1 MGVSHCECTQ
11 SPCIVHLKTAKFPVL
26 CYIYFA
32 TKINLISNVLNTLK
46 LPEYICILTNDI
58 FSTQLLKVYK
68 LNLLSVLDHL
78 SLLSDLV
85 L

>member
-1 MGVSHCECTQ
+1 MVK
-11 SPCIVHLKTAKFPVL
+11 LPVL
-26 CYIYFA
+26 YYIYFA

-46 LPEYICILTNDI
+46 LPEFICILTNDI

-78 SLLSDLV
+78 SLLLDLV

>member
-1 MGVSHCECTQ
+1 MVK
-11 SPCIVHLKTAKFPVL
+11 LPVL
-26 CYIYFA
+26 YYIYFA

-46 LPEYICILTNDI
+46 LPEFICILTNDI